1 TRVGQRHERS
11 AGVSS
16 SPPPMLRGVQPQQ
29 RTSRIPP
36 QGGRQIICRAPC
48 NALCEIFMPSRN
60 TSPPLPNN
68 GSEADACCS
77 GLIHYFPC
85 SFCERASGEVEQ
97 ETLVT
102 DMPMAVEGGVIAQ
115 MNLKPCRKHPRV
127 LPTAAGVI

>member
-1 TRVGQRHERS
+1 
-11 AGVSS
+11 
-16 SPPPMLRGVQPQQ
+16 MLRGVQPQQ

-85 SFCERASGEVEQ
+85 CFCERASGEVEQ

-115 MNLKPCRKHPRV
+115 MNLNTWSKTSARSSDRCRGNLSSPPSSLLEINLR
-127 LPTAAGVI
+127 